1 MAVRMNNIREYDDDM
16 LAREIIQENTKG
28 ISGESSLVTEFCNE
42 IDQRINN
49 VLVYYPIIDVLKK
62 RSSDSLYSQ
71 WLPEL
76 SFLLLSYLIY
86 EGKLHVRGISFEEIH
101 AFMRKS
107 IPQVMLVELDSEQVK
122 QLSVELLDLLQNSGR
137 NFIVS
142 TYSYSN
148 RRMVDKFVKLIE
160 IKQSEDNALLYYITE
175 QGVDFYLK
183 TKEFPEET
191 KVTVNL
197 ILFQKQMEKGFFAFA
212 YETVRRLNMEV
223 QKKMDK
229 KETILEALMLGNFDN
244 GVEYKKYHDSIA
256 SQFDEESDLFKVAM
270 ENVQTAHREYIDRV
284 NNEEASDKDHRAFT
298 LIKIIEREI
307 NRAQSLHTKL
317 LKAAAVFMKDYDYML
332 GVRRKAIFTE
342 RFNFQREFEKV
353 AVADESPDVLKY
365 FFEPLL
371 SPNIR
376 KKFNLMRIFEPHR
389 IVTPAQNDVIPME
402 NERDENWITEDV
414 KYRIK
419 VRDNFVFYAAQLIEM
434 LNDNITIEVSLAEFA
449 KVLIERFGEE
459 VVYNGDFISFIIE
472 INRNKT
478 MGEHQRT
485 VLFSHDVDQDEELK
499 SIESIFKA
507 AIVRA
512 QINGLKKITVR
523 SVPDEEIEIL
533 MGLKITN
540 MYFVGA

>member
-1 MAVRMNNIREYDDDM
+1 MNTIRGCDDDM
-16 LAREIIQENTKG
+16 LAREIILENTKG
-28 ISGESSLVTEFCNE
+28 ISSESSLVAEFCDE

-107 IPQVMLVELDSEQVK
+107 IPEVMPVELDPEQVK
-122 QLSVELLDLLQNSGR
+122 QLAVDLLDLLQNSGR

-256 SQFDEESDLFKVAM
+256 LQFDEESDLFKVAM

-317 LKAAAVFMKDYDYML
+317 LKVAAVFMKDYDYML

-389 IVTPAQNDVIPME
+389 IVTPAQNDVLPME
-402 NERDENWITEDV
+402 NERDENRITEDL

-419 VRDNFVFYAAQLIEM
+419 VRDNFVFYAAKLVEM
-434 LNDNITIEVSLAEFA
+434 LNDNITIEVGLAEYA
-449 KVLIERFGEE
+449 KVLAERFGEE

-478 MGEHQRT
+478 MGEHQKT
-485 VLFSHDVDQDEELK
+485 ILFSNDMDQDEELK

-507 AIVRA
+507 AIARA
-512 QINGLKKITVR
+512 QINGLRKITVR
-523 SVPDEEIEIL
+523 SVPDDDIEIL